1 MYSHSCHWN
10 LHCHALEADSI
21 HGLQVLT
28 AVGKG
33 ETIVSA
39 LQEAVPEDV
48 RGSMAA
54 AVSGAVQARGL
65 NFNLVGFSK
74 SMPAP
79 SLPAGFIDK
88 IKGKLTAVS
97 HKKTEAP
104 PGQVPTL
111 GLENS
116 SPSSSAEQRQEGHEA
131 GNSSSDNN
139 KQSKEAGGE
148 SEKPK
153 PEESKSDDK
162 VPSDTRNRSPDG
174 EGRGEGHAQAE
185 ALETKVEKV
194 DEGDDHTP
202 SFWKLIGLCCIL

>member
-1 MYSHSCHWN
+1 M
-10 LHCHALEADSI
+10 

-33 ETIVSA
+33 QTIVSA

-74 SMPAP
+74 NMPAP

-88 IKGKLTAVS
+88 IKGKLTAIS
-97 HKKTEAP
+97 GQKTEDP
-104 PGQVPTL
+104 PGQIPTL
-111 GLENS
+111 GLKNS
-116 SPSSSAEQRQEGHEA
+116 SPISSGEQKKEGHEA
-131 GNSSSDNN
+131 GSSSSDNN
-139 KQSKEAGGE
+139 KQSKEAHGE

-153 PEESKSDDK
+153 PEESKSGDK
-162 VPSDTRNRSPDG
+162 VPSDTLNKTPDG
-174 EGRGEGHAQAE
+174 EGHREGHAQAE
-185 ALETKVEKV
+185 APETTVEKV
-194 DEGDDHTP
+194 DKGDDHTLA
-202 SFWKLIGLCCIL
+202 SGNRLVCCIL